1 MQTII
6 KQTHGAPDAAVI
18 WLHGLGADG
27 SDFVPALPYLN
38 LPAQCKVRFIFPNAP
53 VQPVTINGGLA
64 MPSWYDILAM
74 LPQRV
79 TDEAQLAQ
87 SVASI
92 KAIAQEQIEQ
102 GIEASRIIIIGF
114 SQGGAVAYELALT
127 SSLGFSGVAC
137 MSTYLPR
144 KLTAEQCKADKS
156 LDMLVIHG
164 TQDDVVPCELGENSV
179 SHLKELGYEPKWS
192 SFPMAHEVS
201 LQSLSI
207 LGEWITGQLNG
218 RN

>member
-6 KQTHGAPDAAVI
+6 KQTDESPDAAVI

-27 SDFVPALPYLN
+27 SDFVPTLPYLN
-38 LPAQCKVRFIFPNAP
+38 LPEQSKIRFIFPNAP
-53 VQPVTINGGLA
+53 VQPVTINGGMS

-79 TDEAQLAQ
+79 TDEAQLAE
-87 SVASI
+87 SVQSI
-92 KAIAQEQIEQ
+92 KEIVEEQVDS
-102 GIEASRIIIIGF
+102 GIDASRIIVIGF
-114 SQGGAVAYELALT
+114 SQGGAVAYEVALT
-127 SSLGFSGVAC
+127 SGFKLAGVAC

-144 KLTAEQCKADKS
+144 MLDAQQCKAEKN

-164 TQDDVVPCELGENSV
+164 TRDDVVPCELGERSV
-179 SHLKELGYEPKWS
+179 AHLKALGYQPKWS

-201 LQSLSI
+201 LESLSL
-207 LGEWITGQLNG
+207 LGEWITDQFNR

>member
-6 KQTHGAPDAAVI
+6 KQTHDVPDAAVI

-27 SDFVPALPYLN
+27 SDFVPTLPYLN
-38 LPAQCKVRFIFPNAP
+38 LPPECKVRFIFPNAP

-79 TDEAQLAQ
+79 TDEGQLAQ
-87 SVASI
+87 SVQSI
-92 KAIAQEQIEQ
+92 KAIAQEQIDL
-102 GIEASRIIIIGF
+102 GIEESRIIVIGF

-127 SSLGFSGVAC
+127 SGLSFSGVAC

-144 KLTAEQCKADKS
+144 MLTAEQCKADQS
-156 LDMLVIHG
+156 LGMLVIHG
-164 TQDDVVPCELGENSV
+164 IHDDVVPFELGEKSIA
-179 SHLKELGYEPKWS
+179 HLKGLGFEPKWS

-201 LQSLSI
+201 LPSLSL
-207 LGEWITGQLNG
+207 LGEWITDQLNG
-218 RN
+218 RK

>member
-1 MQTII
+1 MYKVLKLNNISPQGLEKFAGDRYEVASDFTS
-6 KQTHGAPDAAVI
+6 PDAI
-18 WLHGLGADG
+18 IMRSYKL
-27 SDFVPALPYLN
+27 
-38 LPAQCKVRFIFPNAP
+38 KV
-53 VQPVTINGGLA
+53 
-64 MPSWYDILAM
+64 
-74 LPQRV
+74 
-79 TDEAQLAQ
+79 DEIP
-87 SVASI
+87 ASI